1 MNDIMTTLGQ
11 VKEASRQLL
20 SLSDA
25 AVSHVLRQLA
35 DAAEQ
40 QTDGLLEAMRNSGE
54 VVVYLESGSSSGKD
68 SDFSECLVWD
78 EQRKAMIA
86 QVEAMKAQRNK
97 VSAQIPQLKKAGQA
111 FKGSLPVS

>member
-40 QTDGLLEAMRNSGE
+40 QTDGLLEANRQD
-54 VVVYLESGSSSGKD
+54 L
-68 SDFSECLVWD
+68 
-78 EQRKAMIA
+78 
-86 QVEAMKAQRNK
+86 
-97 VSAQIPQLKKAGQA
+97 
-111 FKGSLPVS
+111 